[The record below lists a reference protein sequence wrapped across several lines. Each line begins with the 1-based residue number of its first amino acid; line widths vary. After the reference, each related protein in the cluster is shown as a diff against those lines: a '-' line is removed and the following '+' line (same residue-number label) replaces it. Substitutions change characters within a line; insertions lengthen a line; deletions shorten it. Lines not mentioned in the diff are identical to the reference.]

1 MAAIG
6 VVVGLCC
13 CSSFSAAGGWFGG
26 FIPGTEPHFKK
37 EMNTT
42 EWKKIIDEMKVI
54 IKKRKE
60 DIGDLAEKAGPDL
73 SGLSDEER
81 TEYIDKSKKYTQE
94 LRDSDTCK
102 KTRELF
108 DGTRENNKFKD
119 TLSAYP
125 DDIITLGG
133 SKRKQEVWESAI
145 GLDDDFPKR
154 ELDGALEVCIATDEE
169 FKKFIER

>member
-6 VVVGLCC
+6 VVLGLCC
-13 CSSFSAAGGWFGG
+13 CSSLSAAGGWFGG

-42 EWKKIIDEMKVI
+42 EWKKIIDEMKVM
-54 IKKRKE
+54 IKKRMEETKE
-60 DIGDLAEKAGPDL
+60 FEKGADL
-73 SGLSDEER
+73 SAEER
-81 TEYIDKSKKYTQE
+81 QKMKDVLKKRMQE

-102 KTRELF
+102 KVNELV
-108 DGTRENNKFKD
+108 DGTRENNKFKN

-169 FKKFIER
+169 FQKFIER